1 MNVRQ
6 SLCMYSKIMHR
17 QATLYILLKCLGQR
31 LNFTLTSQGISFSDS
46 LHADIHTQLF
56 VFL

>member
-1 MNVRQ
+1 
-6 SLCMYSKIMHR
+6 MHR

-31 LNFTLTSQGISFSDS
+31 LNFALTSQGISFSDS
-46 LHADIHTQLF
+46 LHSGVPTQLF